1 MLTALVVLLRSIG
14 LMRRRHRAVALDNL
28 ARRQQLA
35 ALTCTVTR
43 PQLRTSDRL
52 FWVLLAKGWRERK
65 WHGGCLVRIVTVKGK
80 EKGSEDT
87 FNVVKDT
94 LVADSVIRL
103 VERA

>member
-14 LMRRRHRAVALDNL
+14 LMRRRHRAVALENL

-35 ALTCTVTR
+35 ARTVTR
-43 PQLRTSDRL
+43 PQLRTSNRL